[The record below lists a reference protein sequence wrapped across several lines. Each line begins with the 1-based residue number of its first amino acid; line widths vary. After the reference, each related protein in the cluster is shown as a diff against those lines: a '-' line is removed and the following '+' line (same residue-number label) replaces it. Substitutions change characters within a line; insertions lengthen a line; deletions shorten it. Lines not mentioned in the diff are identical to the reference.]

1 MKFIFN
7 EKNLKMPKDAGW
19 LLPGLQV
26 KRWFALIF
34 FGSLLMMVG
43 AMMLFNM
50 RPIYF
55 TMEFIKGV
63 AGHVNTGIIGAAI
76 VGIGVILFF
85 KGWQKTNLSMMD
97 LNNSSKEK
105 GTILEA
111 LYRRRKLNKGPKI
124 VVIGGGTGL
133 SMLLKGVKKI
143 TNNLTAIVTVG
154 DDGGSSGRLRE
165 EMGVL
170 PPGDI
175 RNCIA
180 ALADDEDLVTK
191 LFQYR
196 FKTGEGLEGHSFG
209 NLFLT
214 ALCSITGDMVRA
226 VKESSN
232 VLSIRGRVLPS
243 TLDDMK
249 LVAELEDG
257 RIIKGESN
265 IPEAKGKIK
274 RLFTDPENCKPLEDV
289 IMAIREAD
297 LIILGP
303 GSLYTSVIPNL
314 LINEIVDEIAASKAK
329 RIYVCN
335 IMTQPGETDNYTV
348 SNHVNA
354 IIEHAKNKKII
365 DAVLVNDSLPNNLA
379 VKYKAANS
387 YPVKLD
393 VDNVKKTGVRI
404 VSKKLIEDSKEG
416 LVRHSSNRVARAVY
430 YWYRRQMQSD
440 RGSFFS
446 PNRIDTS
453 EQKVKI

>member
-1 MKFIFN
+1 MKKFFKDNI
-7 EKNLKMPKDAGW
+7 KMPKDAGW
-19 LLPGLQV
+19 FLPGLQV

-34 FGSLLMMVG
+34 FGSILMVIG

-50 RPIYF
+50 RPIFY
-55 TMEFIKGV
+55 TTEFLKDI
-63 AGHVNTGIIGAAI
+63 AGLVNTGIIGAVLAGVGAI
-76 VGIGVILFF
+76 IFF
-85 KGWQKTNLSMMD
+85 KGWQKTNFSILD
-97 LNNSSKEK
+97 LENEREKSS
-105 GTILEA
+105 ILEA
-111 LYRRRKLNKGPKI
+111 LYRRRKLNRGPKI
-124 VVIGGGTGL
+124 VAIGGGTGL

-214 ALCSITGDMVRA
+214 ALCSITGDMVSA

-274 RLFTDPENCKPLEDV
+274 RLFTDPENCRPLEDV
-289 IMAIREAD
+289 ILAIKEAD

-314 LINEIVDEIAASKAK
+314 LIKEIVDEIALSHAK
-329 RIYVCN
+329 KIYVCN
-335 IMTQPGETDNYTV
+335 IMTQPGETDNYSV
-348 SNHVNA
+348 SDHVKA
-354 IIEHAKNKKII
+354 ILEHAENKKII
-365 DAVLVNDSLPNNLA
+365 DAVLVNDSLPSNLA
-379 VKYKAANS
+379 EKYKAANS
-387 YPVKLD
+387 FPVKLD
-393 VDNVKKTGVRI
+393 GDAVKKTGVRT
-404 VSKKLIEDSKEG
+404 VSKKLIENSKEG
-416 LVRHSSNRVARAVY
+416 LVRHSSNRVARAIY
-430 YWYRRQMQSD
+430 YWYRKGKR
-440 RGSFFS
+440 
-446 PNRIDTS
+446 
-453 EQKVKI
+453 EQ